1 MELPLE
7 LEEAIRA
14 APDDREAYLVAAD
27 WLQDRGA
34 LQGEIAGEDDRE
46 RAIALLPPAMRG
58 ESPFTIEWRWGFVR
72 GVLLAGNEPRLLG
85 ELLASPIAR
94 FVQKLVVQD
103 ASARVVEAI
112 FAAAED
118 PRVLRCLRT
127 LMVFGDRID
136 LTRLSTFPL
145 RRLVVRGTATGALD
159 LPDLLELSLDRCDAS
174 AVLARSFLPSLEMLQ
189 LGTFDPLDPDRWLEP
204 ERLPALRVLT
214 LGVTAQIATAVWRE
228 SRIAPQLQRLDIFE
242 MVPGLQT
249 ARVFVVDES
258 TPGDAALLAMTG
270 PERGTLIPLVTPH
283 VVRARHCELHR
294 DRSGWTARRYDART
308 LVFVNGYDVVAC
320 PMRSLDELA
329 VRDRVY
335 RFVEGDVATEAA
347 LLRTRYG
354 LAR

>member
-7 LEEAIRA
+7 LEDAIRA

-27 WLQDRGA
+27 WLQDRGV

-72 GVLLAGNEPRLLG
+72 GILLAGNEPRLLG

-103 ASARVVEAI
+103 ASSRVVEAI
-112 FAAAED
+112 FAAAEN

-127 LMVFGDRID
+127 LMVFGERID
-136 LTRLSTFPL
+136 VSKLSVFPL
-145 RRLVVRGTATGALD
+145 RRLVVRGAASGALD
-159 LPDLLELSLDRCDAS
+159 LPDLLELALDRCDAS
-174 AVLARSFLPSLEMLQ
+174 AVLAGSFLPLLEMLQ
-189 LGTFDPLDPDRWLEP
+189 LGTFDTLDPDDCLEP

-214 LGVTAQIATAVWRE
+214 LGVTAPIPTRPWRDAL
-228 SRIAPQLQRLDIFE
+228 IAPQLDRLDIFE
-242 MVPGLQT
+242 MTPGQQT
-249 ARVFVVDES
+249 ERMFVVDRHL
-258 TPGDAALLAMTG
+258 PGDAALLAMTG
-270 PERGTLIPLVTPH
+270 PERGTLIPLAPPAY
-283 VVRARHCELHR
+283 VVRARHAELQF
-294 DRSGWTARRYDART
+294 DGLWTVRRYDART

-320 PMRSLDELA
+320 TMRSLDEIA

-335 RFVEGDVATEAA
+335 RFLEGDVETMAQ

-354 LAR
+354 LSR